1 MAEVGTATAILV
13 FAGAAQRSRHSAA
26 AFCAGPWAENV
37 RLRRRHDPERADAA
51 RRCSRHPGGSL
62 RLTRFLREST
72 VARMSTI
79 DTGGSP
85 ATSSQDALFTFSAS
99 PGFTTECS
107 LDGAAFRRCS
117 SPRTYHGLAAGL
129 HTFCIRAVQGALQ
142 ESVPD
147 CRTWRI
153 AGDLELDS
161 RLACAVAAPAWP
173 LRPGA
178 ATAGCCGCGAG
189 RSPGRSDP

>member
-1 MAEVGTATAILV
+1 M
-13 FAGAAQRSRHSAA
+13 
-26 AFCAGPWAENV
+26 
-37 RLRRRHDPERADAA
+37 
-51 RRCSRHPGGSL
+51 

-79 DTGGSP
+79 DTSGSP

-153 AGDLELDS
+153 VGPGAPDAAID
-161 RLACAVAAPAWP
+161 AAPLP
-173 LRPGA
+173 LTPSHD
-178 ATAGCCGCGAG
+178 ATFRFHADQPATRFECRLDASAFRSCSSELTYHGLALGPHTFSVRAVNFAGETDA
-189 RSPGRSDP
+189 SPATWSWTVG